1 MVHGAPVPVGFVAG
15 TRSREVRQVG
25 LGATRKLVGDRLR
38 YVEGGH
44 LYPMERPLETA
55 EVVRG
60 LIGQMRAE
68 GR

>member
-1 MVHGAPVPVGFVAG
+1 MGFVAG